1 MVPTAEE
8 LFTETFRRFNNNWN
22 VINAIRQFLTVTGSI
37 APLAMQ
43 EYHAGQMEVLSTN
56 PDFRK
61 IFGDVDK
68 PMNPELMNLLQT
80 QVTQLVLSNATAAI
94 DAASLVFAQS
104 IVDDAAWS
112 YLKVCA
118 MVDPAPWEVQID
130 DRKIRVKD
138 LKARS
143 YEDIRAELIEARLKQ
158 IGRESLLTKIDLL
171 FKLCPPPKD
180 FAPLNNYIYDRSR
193 VEKLDGQRHNMI
205 HENGFGTPLPA
216 LEEDLEY
223 LYKTACFLMGLVN
236 KKHGLMIDMR
246 QYFNLQT
253 ATPQEV
259 TPPKS

>member
-1 MVPTAEE
+1 
-8 LFTETFRRFNNNWN
+8 
-22 VINAIRQFLTVTGSI
+22 
-37 APLAMQ
+37 MQ
-43 EYHAGQMEVLSTN
+43 EYHAGQIDALSAN

-68 PMNPELMNLLQT
+68 PLNPELMNLLQT
-80 QVTQLVLSNATAAI
+80 QVTQLVLSSASAAI

-104 IVDDAAWS
+104 VVDDTAWS

-118 MVDPAPWEVQID
+118 TVDPTAWEGQIE
-130 DRKIRVKD
+130 DRKVGVKD
-138 LKARS
+138 FKTRS
-143 YEDIRAELIEARLKQ
+143 YEDVRAELIEARLKQ

-180 FAPLNNYIYDRSR
+180 FEPLNNYTYDRSR
-193 VEKLDGQRHNMI
+193 IEKLDGQRHNMI
-205 HENGFGTPLPA
+205 HENGFGTPLPT

-223 LYKTACFLMGLVN
+223 LNKTAWFLMGLVN
-236 KKHGLMIDMR
+236 KKHGLMIGMR

-259 TPPKS
+259 TLSQS